1 VYRQLRRSILYYG
14 DALKELGG
22 SNAVISA
29 NSSKLLSVGAL
40 LAAYELKRAGIDI
53 AIAHVETH
61 GYTLSGSADIN
72 SLANESKLY
81 GLWLSGDCYA

>member
-1 VYRQLRRSILYYG
+1 
-14 DALKELGG
+14 
-22 SNAVISA
+22 
-29 NSSKLLSVGAL
+29 VGAL